1 MSALPVVFVCL
12 ISAVYGIGFGCRVLA
27 QTPKGTSLPDAP
39 SPVRSEP
46 DAQGIYKIGGDVK
59 APVLILAFDLDFGQ
73 EERRKE
79 KDPRSGTIVVE
90 MVVDVKGV
98 PQQVHVVYGVGP
110 GINAAAVEAVRQYRF
125 KPAMKGDTPVP
136 VYKSV
141 SVTFDFF

>member
-1 MSALPVVFVCL
+1 MSALRVVFL
-12 ISAVYGIGFGCRVLA
+12 WSIFAGMGIGFGCRVLA
-27 QTPKGTSLPDAP
+27 QATTGTSLPDAP

-46 DAQGIYKIGGDVK
+46 GAQGIYKIGGDVK
-59 APVLILAFDLDFGQ
+59 APELTLTYALDFSQ
-73 EERRKE
+73 VDRRKE

-110 GINAAAVEAVRQYRF
+110 GIDAAAVEAVRQYRF

-141 SVTFDFF
+141 KVTFQFF

>member
-1 MSALPVVFVCL
+1 MSAP
-12 ISAVYGIGFGCRVLA
+12 RVLSFLLVFAEIGTGPGWRVSA
-27 QTPKGTSLPDAP
+27 QVPTGTSLPDAP

-46 DAQGIYKIGGDVK
+46 DAQGIYKVGGDVK
-59 APVLILAFDLDFGQ
+59 APLLTLMCDLDFSP

-98 PQQVHVVYGVGP
+98 PQQVHVVHGLGP

-125 KPAMKGDTPVP
+125 KPAMKGNTPVP

-141 SVTFDFF
+141 DVTFQFN